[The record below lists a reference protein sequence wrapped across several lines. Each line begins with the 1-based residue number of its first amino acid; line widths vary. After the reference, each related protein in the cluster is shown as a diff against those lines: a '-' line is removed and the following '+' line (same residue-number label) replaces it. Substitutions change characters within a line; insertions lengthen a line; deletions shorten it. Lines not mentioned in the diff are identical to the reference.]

1 VLAYSSRRVGR
12 TVLDR
17 AAWLR
22 LALSAMILRS
32 LVLCA
37 VCALWGCTLEA
48 ARSGESCKR
57 STQCSAGLV
66 CVRSKCTKDLGP
78 IADQSTVPDLGMGR
92 GAAEG
97 GVAAADGG
105 GMPQAGNASNA
116 GSAAGGGGIAGGS

>member
-1 VLAYSSRRVGR
+1 
-12 TVLDR
+12 
-17 AAWLR
+17 
-22 LALSAMILRS
+22 MILRS

-48 ARSGESCKR
+48 GRSGESCKR

-78 IADQSTVPDLGMGR
+78 IADQSTVPDLGMG
-92 GAAEG
+92 AAEG

-105 GMPQAGNASNA
+105 GMPQAGNASAA
-116 GSAAGGGGIAGGS
+116 GSAAGGGGTGGGS

>member
-1 VLAYSSRRVGR
+1 
-12 TVLDR
+12 
-17 AAWLR
+17 
-22 LALSAMILRS
+22 MILRS

-48 ARSGESCKR
+48 GRSGESCKR

-78 IADQSTVPDLGMGR
+78 IADQSTVPDLGMGMGM

-116 GSAAGGGGIAGGS
+116 GAAAAGGGTGGGS